1 MIFKL
6 KVSSIFSKNYIVLVR
21 LILGVLVFQI
31 HQILKK
37 GGFLYAVCSEK
48 TQRKGS
54 RSTLRQNSRILGQEG
69 WQS

>member
-1 MIFKL
+1 MIYKL

-37 GGFLYAVCSEK
+37 GGFFICSLFGKLSDKVQEVLYGK
-48 TQRKGS
+48 TLEFWGR
-54 RSTLRQNSRILGQEG
+54 
-69 WQS
+69 